1 MTDMEE
7 QPGLLD
13 ATSEPLTN
21 FDRLAAALPEDSLAA
36 KLLDAWRS
44 AGVNAGTERML
55 AVVQPV
61 HPKPTDDADAPVD

>member
-1 MTDMEE
+1 MTDVEE
-7 QPGLLD
+7 QPALLD

-21 FDRLAAALPEDSLAA
+21 FDRLAATLPEDSLAA

-44 AGVNAGTERML
+44 AGVNTGIERML

-61 HPKPTDDADAPVD
+61 HHKPTDDADAPVD